1 MTKLFKYLKKSWV
14 AIVTIL
20 ILLMLQATTELAL
33 PTYTS
38 NIVNVGIQQSG
49 IENAVADVIRKSEMD
64 KLTTFMDDNDK
75 DKVLDS
81 YKLIKKDNLTTDEFN
96 SYKEKYPAI
105 EDEALYV
112 LNTKDKDRLEDLND
126 ILSKPMLIVYNIE
139 NSSDNTELRDSMM
152 SKMMGEQKSQGDAQQ
167 MEQMQQQMQKGQG
180 DAADQANT
188 NPMAQFMDKD
198 GNFDVFAYLNAIPKE
213 SKEKMLSE
221 LDEKFVDLPEAML
234 DQGAISFV
242 KAEYKEIGIDVD
254 NLQMNYIF
262 TEGLKMLGITMICMI
277 CAICVGFLASRVGA
291 KVSKNLRAMTFEKVM
306 SFSNKEINEFSTASL
321 ITRSTNDI
329 QQIQQVIIMMLKM
342 VLFAP
347 FMAIGGIIRALST
360 NVSMSWIIALGIICV
375 FMIVIVMFAVVMP
388 RFKIL
393 QDLVDKLNLVTR
405 EILTGLGVIRAFSN
419 EDFEENRFDKANKD
433 LTKVNL
439 FVNRMMSC
447 MMPAMMLIMNLISI
461 LIVWVGAK
469 NVDLGNMQVGDMMA
483 FIQYTM
489 QIVMS
494 FLMIS
499 MIAVM
504 LPRAAV
510 SANRIDEVLT
520 TDISIKEADKV
531 EEFDE
536 NKKGLVEFKNVSFK
550 YPDADEEILHD
561 ISFTAKPG
569 QTTAFIGST
578 GSGKS
583 TLINLI
589 PRFYDVTDG
598 QILVDGVDIKKAKIH
613 DLRDRIGYVPQKG
626 ILLSG
631 TIESNIKYG
640 NKDASEDLVET
651 SARVAQATEF
661 IDTKPDKYQTPIS
674 QGGSNVSGGQK
685 QRLSIARAIAKEPEI
700 YIFDDSFSA
709 LDFKTDANLRKAL
722 KQETGDATVLIV
734 AQRISTILHAEQI
747 VVLDEGKVVGI
758 GNHKELLKNCEVY
771 KEIALSQ
778 LSKEELENE

>member
-1 MTKLFKYLKKSWV
+1 MTKLFKYLKQSWV
-14 AIVTIL
+14 AILTIL
-20 ILLMLQATTELAL
+20 ILLALQATTELSL

-49 IENAVADVIRKSEMD
+49 IENAAMKAIRKSEMD
-64 KLTTFMDDNDK
+64 KLTTFMSDSDK
-75 DKVLDS
+75 NKVLDN
-81 YKLIKKDNLTTDEFN
+81 YKLINKDNLSKDEFN
-96 SYKEKYPAI
+96 NYKEEYPAI
-105 EDEALYV
+105 KNESLYV
-112 LNTKDKDRLEDLND
+112 LNTKDKETIEKLSD
-126 ILSKPMLIVYNIE
+126 ILAKPMLIVYNME
-139 NSSDNTELRDSMM
+139 NRSEGNKLTDSMM
-152 SKMMGEQKSQGDAQQ
+152 SKMMDPNN
-167 MEQMQQQMQKGQG
+167 M
-180 DAADQANT
+180 AAGQANIDRSQ
-188 NPMAQFMDKD
+188 MAKFMDED
-198 GNFDVFAYLNAIPKE
+198 GNFDMFAYINAMPKDA
-213 SKEKMLSE
+213 KEDMLSQM
-221 LDEKFVDLPEAML
+221 DEQFVNLPEAML
-234 DQGAISFV
+234 DQGAITFV
-242 KAEYKEIGIDVD
+242 KAEYSAMGVD
-254 NLQMNYIF
+254 LDSLQMNYIF
-262 TEGLKMLGITMICMI
+262 ITGLKMIGITVISVVCSVT
-277 CAICVGFLASRVGA
+277 VGFLAARVAATLG
-291 KVSKNLRAMTFEKVM
+291 KNLRAMTFKKVM
-306 SFSNKEINEFSTASL
+306 NFSKKEISEFSTASL

-329 QQIQQVIIMMLKM
+329 QQIQQMMVMMLRM
-342 VLFAP
+342 VFFAP
-347 FMAIGGIIRALST
+347 FMAIGGIIKALST
-360 NVSMSWIIALGIICV
+360 NLSMSWIIALGVVCV
-375 FMIVIVMFAVVMP
+375 FGIVLVMFTVVMP
-388 RFKIL
+388 KFKIL
-393 QDLVDKLNLVTR
+393 QNLVDRLNLVTR

-419 EDFEENRFDKANKD
+419 EKFEEDRFDAANKD
-433 LTKVNL
+433 LTKVNM

-469 NVDLGNMQVGDMMA
+469 NIDLGNMQVGDMMA

-499 MIAVM
+499 MISVM
-504 LPRAAV
+504 MPRAAV

-520 TDISIKEADKV
+520 TDISIKEIEKV
-531 EEFDE
+531 EEFDD

-550 YPDADEEILHD
+550 YPDADEKILHD

-569 QTTAFIGST
+569 ETTAFIGST

-589 PRFYDVTDG
+589 PRFYDVTEG
-598 QILVDGVDIKKAKIH
+598 EIKVDGVNIKNASIH
-613 DLRDRIGYVPQKG
+613 KLREKIGYVPQKG
-626 ILLSG
+626 VLFSG

-640 NKDASEDLVET
+640 NKTASEELVET
-651 SARVAQATEF
+651 ASRVAQATEF
-661 IDTKPDKYQTPIS
+661 IDSKPDKYETPIA

-709 LDFKTDANLRKAL
+709 LDFKTDAKLRKAL
-722 KQETGDATVLIV
+722 KEETGDATVLIV

-758 GNHKELLKNCEVY
+758 GNHKQLLKNCEVY